1 MTIKT
6 TAPILGA
13 LTTAALVIAPAPAP
27 ALASAATGHRAPPPP
42 GSHPRTGRPVALA
55 PDRLRLRA
63 DRQEAGYALSL
74 L

>member
-6 TAPILGA
+6 TAPLLGA
-13 LTTAALVIAPAPAP
+13 LTTAALVIAPAP

-42 GSHPRTGRPVALA
+42 GGHSRTGRPVALA